1 MFAIEL
7 HKLML
12 LLVLCCR
19 RHHRRRR
26 CHRFFAALEK
36 ISLITREFQDII

>member
-12 LLVLCCR
+12 LLVLFCR

-26 CHRFFAALEK
+26 CHVFCCFRK
-36 ISLITREFQDII
+36 KV